1 MISPKEIRA
10 ARVYLDWSQ
19 DDLAERS
26 GLAVSTIRNIEAGT
40 NVPSGKSAQALER
53 SFAEYIDFLPHGGFQ
68 PRQETVKIYKG
79 RTGFI
84 DFLWNVHDTV
94 KAVGGEICVS
104 NVDEKDFFFW
114 LGKEPAQEYKDAM
127 ALLEKNFYFKVIIK
141 EGDDYFAAGKYA
153 EYRWIAAEEFSNV
166 PFYVYGD
173 KLAIILFEKEVSVY
187 VLDNK
192 NIADA
197 YRVQFNT
204 LWNRSKKPTIMGRLE

>member
-1 MISPKEIRA
+1 MISPKELRS

-40 NVPSGKSAQALER
+40 TVPSGKSAQALER
-53 SFAEYIDFLPHGGFQ
+53 AFAEYIDFLPNGGFQ

-79 RTGFI
+79 RAGFI

-114 LGKEPAQEYKDAM
+114 LGKEPAQKYKDAM

-187 VLDNK
+187 VLENK

-197 YRVQFNT
+197 YRIQFNT
-204 LWNRSKKPTIMGRLE
+204 LWMRSKKPTIMGRLE